1 MKNISQKNYLKS
13 RVNLPEVNKQNE
25 FAEKIEK
32 IEELKKQCQKSLE
45 YYEELYETLLHKAFN
60 GELFNE

>member
-1 MKNISQKNYLKS
+1 M
-13 RVNLPEVNKQNE
+13 NLPEVNKQNE

-32 IEELKKQCQKSLE
+32 IEELKTMSKSLE